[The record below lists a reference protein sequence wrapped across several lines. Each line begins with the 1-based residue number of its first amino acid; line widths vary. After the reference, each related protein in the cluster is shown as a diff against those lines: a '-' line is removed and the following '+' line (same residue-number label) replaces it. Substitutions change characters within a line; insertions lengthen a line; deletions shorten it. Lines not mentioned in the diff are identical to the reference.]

1 MRSPRRRRTSNP
13 RFDVTPERTT
23 THRVPTARSTGSM
36 AEPER
41 DTCSLD
47 LGSERLEAFS
57 DAVMA
62 VIITLLAFELRPP
75 AGASWTDLTAVFP
88 GFAIYILSFLFIAI
102 YWNNHHHLLR
112 ATTLISGGV
121 MWANMALLL
130 CLSLIPVTAE
140 WIRNAY
146 ELAGPTITLDDRTAD
161 IALSV
166 AFFGVVGLASA
177 LAYFVLV
184 RTIIRANGADSLVG
198 TSVHADLKGKIS
210 LVLYVIGA
218 AVAFWN
224 VWLAYAMYAAVA
236 VMWLVP
242 DRRFTREH
250 QRALGDV

>member
-1 MRSPRRRRTSNP
+1 
-13 RFDVTPERTT
+13 V
-23 THRVPTARSTGSM
+23 V
-36 AEPER
+36 
-41 DTCSLD
+41 
-47 LGSERLEAFS
+47 
-57 DAVMA
+57 
-62 VIITLLAFELRPP
+62 
-75 AGASWTDLTAVFP
+75 AVFP
-88 GFAIYILSFLFIAI
+88 GFAVYVLSFLFIAI

-112 ATTLISGGV
+112 ATTRISGGV

-146 ELAGPTITLDDRTAD
+146 ELPLETYTVAQRTAD

-184 RTIIRANGADSLVG
+184 RTIIHANGPDSLVG

-218 AVAFWN
+218 AIAFWN
-224 VWLAYAMYAAVA
+224 VWLAYLMYAAVA

-242 DRRFTREH
+242 DRRFTRH
-250 QRALGDV
+250 QERALGDA